1 MKFNKVSIHISN
13 VDEDNAKV
21 WIEFDP
27 ALPADA
33 EDVEDQ
39 PALTLLETMLDA
51 IREEHDES
59 SEVMLQ

>member
-59 SEVMLQ
+59 SEVTLQ